1 MICALIYCSEHAAL
15 SRQTY
20 RIRSSDGVHLH
31 AISLGDPSATAVVLV
46 HGYPDNHR
54 VWLPVAERL
63 SAYFHVILYDVRGAG
78 DSENGHSTSAYRLP
92 QLARDLEAVVDAI
105 IPGQPFHLAA
115 HDWGSIQSWQ
125 SVTGEPLKDFILSFF
140 SISGPSLDHAGH
152 WMRKRLGSGEAA
164 SIKEGLKQLS
174 SSWYIM
180 LFQLPVLA
188 PSAWKLG
195 VGRWWPRY
203 LSRYE
208 RVQEAQP
215 NPCQIA
221 DGAEGVKLYRAN
233 FMNKLSGP
241 AEAFAHCPVQIVVP
255 ARDKF
260 VNVALFD
267 DLKTWV
273 PALYRRDIDAG
284 HWVLL
289 SHPELIAKWLR
300 EFINGVSKARVPL
313 ALQALAVES

>member
-1 MICALIYCSEHAAL
+1 MK
-15 SRQTY
+15 TY
-20 RIRSSDGVHLH
+20 RIRTTDGINLH
-31 AISLGDPSATAVVLV
+31 AMSLGSADAPALVLV

-54 VWLPVAERL
+54 VWIPVAERL
-63 SAYFHVILYDVRGAG
+63 AEHFQVILYDVRGAG
-78 DSENGHSTSAYRLP
+78 DSDCGRNVAAYRLT

-105 IPGQPFHLAA
+105 IPGQQFHLAA

-125 SVTGEPLKDFILSFF
+125 SVTGEALKDFILSFS

-233 FMNKLSGP
+233 FMNKLAGP
-241 AEAFAHCPVQIVVP
+241 AEAYANCPVQIIVP

-267 DLKTWV
+267 DLKAWV
-273 PALYRRDIDAG
+273 PELYRRDIDGG

-289 SHPELIAKWLR
+289 SQPDLVAQWLR
-300 EFINGVSKARVPL
+300 EFTQGISKTRRPL
-313 ALQALAVES
+313 ALQALAVEG

>member
-1 MICALIYCSEHAAL
+1 MK
-15 SRQTY
+15 TY
-20 RIRSSDGVHLH
+20 RICTTDGITLH
-31 AISLGDPSATAVVLV
+31 AMSLGSTDAPALVLV

-54 VWLPVAERL
+54 VWLPVAKRL
-63 SAYFHVILYDVRGAG
+63 AKQFHVILYDVRGAG
-78 DSENGHSTSAYRLP
+78 ESDCGRNVAAYRLP
-92 QLARDLEAVVDAI
+92 QLAHDLEAVVDSI
-105 IPGQPFHLAA
+105 IPAQRFHLAA

-125 SVTGEPLKDFILSFF
+125 SVTGQALDDRIISFS

-152 WMRKRLGSGEAA
+152 WMRKRLGSSKPSA
-164 SIKEGLKQLS
+164 ILEGLRQLS

-180 LFQLPVLA
+180 LFQLPVVA

-208 RVQEAQP
+208 RVQESQP
-215 NPCQIA
+215 NPYQTA
-221 DGAEGVKLYRAN
+221 DGVEGVKLYRAN
-233 FMNKLSGP
+233 FMNKLTGP
-241 AEAFAHCPVQIVVP
+241 ADAYACCPVQIIVP

-273 PALYRRDIDAG
+273 PELYRRDIDAG

-289 SHPELIAKWLR
+289 SHPELIAQWLADFAHGISL
-300 EFINGVSKARVPL
+300 EARPTALTDL
-313 ALQALAVES
+313 AIF